1 MNPAVEKLA
10 LSIPEAVAASGFSRS
25 SLYEEIGAGRLRA
38 VKRGRRVAILSDD
51 FRAWLKSLPE
61 VTINQAA

>member
-1 MNPAVEKLA
+1 MEKLVF
-10 LSIPEAVAASGFSRS
+10 SIPEAVAASGFSRT

-51 FRAWLKSLPE
+51 FKAWLNSLPE
-61 VTINQAA
+61 ATIRQAA

>member
-1 MNPAVEKLA
+1 MEKLV

-25 SLYEEIGAGRLRA
+25 SIYIEIGSGRLRA

-51 FRAWLKSLPE
+51 FKAWLKNLPE
-61 VTINQAA
+61 ANISQAA